1 MFKLP
6 LGHICNVAIARR
18 AHQGYLPS
26 ATDEM
31 TSLAAAC
38 CCCLAQ
44 SPSPSRRQSL
54 SAGDLIE
61 HVAWAPRGVVES
73 EDGDRLSL
81 SYSAL
86 SSESAAGSTSVF
98 YHPSLSIAK
107 RRAQHSSRRC
117 LKVSTI
123 ASPAYSLASSSLPRA
138 GPPHSPLIPSLL
150 SGLVKASQSQ
160 ISVFP
165 AQPRMY

>member
-117 LKVSTI
+117 LKPSDPIAAEWTCQGFAVTNFSLSSPTSHVLSTT
-123 ASPAYSLASSSLPRA
+123 L
-138 GPPHSPLIPSLL
+138 
-150 SGLVKASQSQ
+150 
-160 ISVFP
+160 
-165 AQPRMY
+165 